1 MQCVDRHQLLLRH
14 LMIKLAPV
22 LLGVK
27 PAGMVRLTNCG
38 RIGGGAQCD
47 LFCLHQR
54 EILEALHL
62 ECRILRN
69 DGINLVVLFFR
80 RAVLERTLESSEAAG
95 FLKECGYPSGEGMA
109 AILEELTARCRR
121 GGNFPHEIGIFLGYP
136 LKDVRGF
143 IEDRSA
149 CRPVPRGLWRVAGD
163 PAESLAVMEKFR
175 CAEAEITRLL
185 RGNVAPAELMRQIH
199 NAETAA

>member
-47 LFCLHQR
+47 LFCLYQR

-69 DGINLVVLFFR
+69 DGIDLVVLFFR
-80 RAVLERTLESSEAAG
+80 RAVLERTLASSEAAG
-95 FLKECGYPSGEGMA
+95 FLKECGYPSGQGMA
-109 AILEELTARCRR
+109 AILEELTMRCRQ
-121 GGNFPHEIGIFLGYP
+121 GENFPHEIGIFLGYP

-143 IEDRSA
+143 IEDRPA
-149 CRPVPRGLWRVAGD
+149 CRTVPRGLWRVAGD
-163 PAESLAVMEKFR
+163 PAESLAAMEKFR

>member
-69 DGINLVVLFFR
+69 DGIDLVVLFFR
-80 RAVLERTLESSEAAG
+80 RAVLERTLASSEAAG

-149 CRPVPRGLWRVAGD
+149 CRPVPRGGSGGVPGGD
-163 PAESLAVMEKFR
+163 GEISLRRGGDNPA
-175 CAEAEITRLL
+175 
-185 RGNVAPAELMRQIH
+185 APGKCRPCGADATDTQC
-199 NAETAA
+199 

>member
-1 MQCVDRHQLLLRH
+1 MQCVDRRQLLLKH

-38 RIGGGAQCD
+38 RIGGGVQCD

-69 DGINLVVLFFR
+69 DGIDLVVLFFR
-80 RAVLERTLESSEAAG
+80 RAMLERTLAAPEAAG
-95 FLKECGYPSGEGMA
+95 FLKECGYPSGQGMA
-109 AILEELTARCRR
+109 AILEELTMRCRQ
-121 GGNFPHEIGIFLGYP
+121 GENFPHEIGIFLGYP

-143 IEDRSA
+143 IEDRPA
-149 CRPVPRGLWRVAGD
+149 CRTVPRGLWRVAGD
-163 PAESLAVMEKFR
+163 PAESLVVMEKFR

-185 RGNVAPAELMRQIH
+185 RGNVTPAELMRQIR

>member
-47 LFCLHQR
+47 LFSLHQR

-69 DGINLVVLFFR
+69 DGIDLVVLFFR
-80 RAVLERTLESSEAAG
+80 RAVLERTLASSEAAG
-95 FLKECGYPSGEGMA
+95 FLNVFVPGKHPGLFHDLMG
-109 AILEELTARCRR
+109 T
-121 GGNFPHEIGIFLGYP
+121 P
-136 LKDVRGF
+136 L
-143 IEDRSA
+143 
-149 CRPVPRGLWRVAGD
+149 L
-163 PAESLAVMEKFR
+163 
-175 CAEAEITRLL
+175 
-185 RGNVAPAELMRQIH
+185 H
-199 NAETAA
+199 ETAEEIESTGF